1 MISVVIPAFNEE
13 RSISETVRNVRAVL
27 DGARMTDAEILIV
40 DDGSSD
46 ETGELAR
53 RMGATVVVNPHNAG
67 YGYSL
72 KTGIAKARFDT
83 IVITDADGTYP
94 IDNIPELVDIYR
106 RGFDMVV
113 GARSGAHYR
122 GSRIK
127 WPMRRI
133 LRFLVEWTTGR
144 RIPDINSGLRVFSRV
159 TVMEYFGHL
168 CNTFSFTTSLTLAYM
183 MTSKFVTYVTIPYA
197 ERVGSSKVRLW
208 KDSLRTFQFII
219 QAITYY
225 NPLKIFLLLSIICA
239 GISLLSICIGITLH
253 LATAFMMGVG
263 AMLVAFLIFAMGLLA
278 DLLRQIMAK

>member
-13 RSISETVRNVRAVL
+13 RSIIETVRNVRAVL
-27 DGARMTDAEILIV
+27 DGAEMKDAEILIV

-46 ETGELAR
+46 ATGALALQA
-53 RMGATVVVNPHNAG
+53 GAVVVVNPHNAG

-72 KTGIAKARFDT
+72 KAGITKARFDT

-94 IDNIPELVDIYR
+94 IEKIPELVKLYQD
-106 RGFDMVV
+106 GFDMVV

-127 WPMRRI
+127 WPMRRL

-144 RIPDINSGLRVFSRV
+144 RIPDINSGLRVFSRA
-159 TVMEYFGHL
+159 TIMEYFSHL

-197 ERVGSSKVRLW
+197 ERVGKSKVNLW
-208 KDSLRTFQFII
+208 RDSFRTVTSQ
-219 QAITYY
+219 
-225 NPLKIFLLLSIICA
+225 K
-239 GISLLSICIGITLH
+239 SLE
-253 LATAFMMGVG
+253 AA
-263 AMLVAFLIFAMGLLA
+263 
-278 DLLRQIMAK
+278 